1 MPGLS
6 PAQPPARPALDLS
19 HRLDVA
25 RAHARAAWRPA
36 PAAPPAR
43 TVQARVEGELV
54 VLSADGGELD
64 GDWSDPAVVQ
74 RALFAVVEGL
84 RRGQPTLD
92 PHFIVVLSTFV
103 VDAPV
108 ALYLPLAND
117 VRGIGYRH
125 LEPAE
130 VFRFT
135 PGRLDG
141 VLFMNGVRLAE
152 APLAEALFLQEL
164 GHRWGVYARLPDPDG
179 TRLLGRDCAHWSAFV
194 RTPGS
199 AMEGNPWV
207 ADGAG
212 RFVAGVPDRVGYSDA
227 GRYLMG
233 LLPAA
238 AVPPIV
244 RIVDDG
250 WPCFDARRMGVDN
263 PRAAHPTWRT
273 GEPAAAEGALEP
285 IDWGEVVAHEG
296 PRAPPWTSARRRW
309 SAAFVLAAR
318 AVDDPATALPIV
330 ERARLRWSAAFEAA
344 TDTGADRLTLDTT
357 LEAARLVN
365 PPGTV
370 PFGGRCLDPVDC
382 AAEAPRCAPTAGG
395 DRICTR
401 GCADHGDCPASAC
414 CVALAAGD
422 AVCAPT
428 IDPCPAVDG
437 PEAGPD
443 GGPRDG
449 GLRDGGLRD
458 GALRD
463 GGLRDDGLPLSAS
476 SARAEGCAVRG
487 PSSADPSGPAL
498 LVLGLGW
505 VLRRRRVGDAGRI
518 SRRRGR
524 RCGPGWR

>member
-1 MPGLS
+1 MPAT
-6 PAQPPARPALDLS
+6 PAI
-19 HRLDVA
+19 
-25 RAHARAAWRPA
+25 RA
-36 PAAPPAR
+36 
-43 TVQARVEGELV
+43 VQARVAGERV
-54 VLSADGGELD
+54 VLSADRGEFD

-92 PHFIVVLSTFV
+92 PHFVVVLSTFV
-103 VDAPV
+103 VDAPI

-152 APLAEALFLQEL
+152 TPLAEALFLQEL
-164 GHRWGVYARLPDPDG
+164 GHRWGVYTRLPDPDG

-207 ADGAG
+207 EDGPGRWFAD
-212 RFVAGVPDRVGYSDA
+212 VPDRVGYGDA
-227 GRYLMG
+227 ERYLMG

-238 AVPPIV
+238 AVAPLT

-263 PRAAHPTWRT
+263 PRAAPPTWRT
-273 GEPAAAEGALEP
+273 GEPAAAEGDLER
-285 IDWGEVVAHEG
+285 IGWDEVVAHEG

-309 SAAFVLAAR
+309 SAVFVLATR

-330 ERARLRWSAAFEAA
+330 ERLRLRWSAAFEAA
-344 TDTGADRLTLDTT
+344 TDTGADRLTLDTR

-370 PFGGRCLDPVDC
+370 AFGGRCLDPIDC
-382 AAEAPRCAPTAGG
+382 AADAPRCAPTAGG
-395 DRICTR
+395 DSVCTR
-401 GCADHGDCPASAC
+401 GCAAHGDCPARAC
-414 CVALAAGD
+414 CVALGAGD
-422 AVCAPT
+422 AVCAPAV
-428 IDPCPAVDG
+428 DPCPAVDG
-437 PEAGPD
+437 PDAEP
-443 GGPRDG
+443 DG
-449 GLRDGGLRD
+449 GLRDEGLRD
-458 GALRD
+458 EGPTDAALE
-463 GGLRDDGLPLSAS
+463 GGPVDSGVDDRGLPEPAPP
-476 SARAEGCAVRG
+476 ARPEGCAVRG
-487 PSSADPSGPAL
+487 PSSADPSALAL

-505 VLRRRRVGDAGRI
+505 VRRRRRVGDARI

-524 RCGPGWR
+524 RCGSGWR